1 PDLNINHHVPPTPP
15 RPHQTQ
21 PRHLLRHPLPHPPR
35 KLRPRQNHRRHRR
48 RHRHRRRDRARFFAA
63 AGASRILLM
72 GRRPDPLL
80 ATKASIE
87 AAHPGAEVVA
97 TPADV
102 TDKAQVDAAFSD
114 FVGDDG
120 DKKID
125 VLISNAAAMGPL
137 EGIDDVDPT
146 AFLAGVQTNVGSALL
161 VAQAF
166 LRHAAADAVA
176 VNVSSNAAHVNF
188 ARAFVSYSVGK
199 LAAYRVWDTVAFAHP
214 EMRVYHVQPGIVDTD
229 MNRSAGGVKALG
241 YEDHA
246 NNLSLSVSLPA
257 GFMLWLASPEA
268 AFLKGKFLWSNW
280 DVDELKT
287 RASEIEASQE
297 FNIQVVGW
305 PFGGPAEVTMA
316 SDAADHWK
324 N

>member
-1 PDLNINHHVPPTPP
+1 MSQQRLPVPTRLNRDTSYPTIFPT
-15 RPHQTQ
+15 RPENSARGKTIVVTGGGTGIGAET
-21 PRHLLRHPLPHPPR
+21 
-35 KLRPRQNHRRHRR
+35 
-48 RHRHRRRDRARFFAA
+48 ARFFAA
-63 AGASRILLM
+63 AGASRILLL
-72 GRRPDPLL
+72 GRRPAPLL

-114 FVGDDG
+114 FVVDAGG

-137 EGIDDVDPT
+137 DGIDTVDPA
-146 AFLAGVQTNVGSALL
+146 AFLAGVQANVGSALL

-188 ARAFVSYSVGK
+188 ARALASYSVGK
-199 LAAYRVWDTVAFAHP
+199 LAAYRVWDAVAFAHP
-214 EMRVYHVQPGIVDTD
+214 KMRVYHVQPGIVDTD
-229 MNRSAGGVKALG
+229 MNRAGGGVQALG
-241 YEDHA
+241 YEDH
-246 NNLSLSVSLPA
+246 VSLPA

-268 AFLKGKFLWSNW
+268 VFLKGKFLWSNW

-287 RASEIEASQE
+287 RAAEIEASQE

-316 SDAADHWK
+316 PDAADHWK